1 MQQSI
6 PTRGL
11 RMRLVKQPVQ
21 LLLQIQTNFLV
32 ETIVAKVVQTLM
44 LVAVINA
51 ISRPGYMVQTT
62 LILIL

>member
-1 MQQSI
+1 
-6 PTRGL
+6 
-11 RMRLVKQPVQ
+11 MRLVKQPVQ